1 MMRTLV
7 PPLLAAV
14 VATGASAQPARTPDA
29 WPPPD
34 CTAKRFLVDYRRSDG
49 FTFND
54 HLVIRRDRRASV
66 CFGRRPGNVS
76 GRRNFVLPRATFR
89 ALVRNLNRVDFDHL
103 RKPDPP
109 PPPQP
114 ADTPTSSLM
123 FRSGIYPLD
132 GEPIGAARRR
142 ALARAMAILDG
153 ILARR
158 VPPQ

>member
-1 MMRTLV
+1 MTRALV
-7 PPLLAAV
+7 PALLAAAL
-14 VATGASAQPARTPDA
+14 ATGASASPPRASDA

-34 CTAKRFLVDYRRSDG
+34 CTAKTFLVDYRRSDG

-66 CFGRRPGNVS
+66 CFGRRMRNVS

-103 RKPDPP
+103 RNSDPP
-109 PPPQP
+109 PPPPP
-114 ADTPTSSLM
+114 ADTPTSSIM
-123 FRSGIYPLD
+123 YRSGIYPLD
-132 GEPIGAARRR
+132 GQPVGAVRRR
-142 ALARAMAILDG
+142 ALARAVAILDG